1 MNYCNYSEVRS
12 HKRKLIYMKETPV
25 LSFSK
30 SVLELKTAKT
40 FEYSQLAAALA
51 KKGMR
56 VISFGIGQPDFA
68 TPKYIVDAAVDALR
82 QGFTRYVQPPGIQE
96 LREEIAKYV
105 SVVTGALDVK
115 PEETLVMPGAKQAIF
130 FAIASY
136 IEPGDEVIIPDPSF
150 YSYAHV
156 TRYAGGKPIFL
167 PLREENNFRIRPEDV
182 QSAMTPKTKMIVL
195 NSPHNPTGGLL
206 TKSDIE
212 GILELAKTRGILVVS
227 DEVYDHYVYEGE
239 FTSVLTDPEWRDF
252 VICINSF
259 SKTFSMTGWRLGYI
273 VAGKEAIERL
283 TLFAVNS
290 FSCTTSFV
298 QKAGVTALK
307 GSQEFFKAVLEDY
320 RKRRDFMHRELNA
333 IPCIKAKKPAGAFYV
348 FPNVKEILAER
359 KLATEEFAVG
369 LMRKTGVVTLPGS
382 AFSHKAGEGY
392 LRLSYVLPITD
403 IKEGLK
409 RFKTGILEK

>member
-1 MNYCNYSEVRS
+1 
-12 HKRKLIYMKETPV
+12 MKKTPA

-30 SVLELKTAKT
+30 PIYELRTAKT
-40 FEYSQLAAALA
+40 FEYSELAAALA
-51 KKGMR
+51 KKGMQI
-56 VISFGIGQPDFA
+56 ISLGIGQPDFP
-68 TPKYIVDAAVDALR
+68 TPKHIVDAAVKALR

-105 SVVTGALDVK
+105 SRFTGALDVK

-136 IEPGDEVIIPDPSF
+136 VEPGDEVIIPDPSF

-167 PLREENNFRIRPEDV
+167 PLREENDFRITPEDV
-182 QSAMTPKTKMIVL
+182 QSAMTSRTKMIVL

-206 TKSDIE
+206 TKSDVK
-212 GILELAKTRGILVVS
+212 GILELAKARGVLVVS
-227 DEVYDHYVYEGE
+227 DEVYDHYVYEEG
-239 FTSVLTDPEWRDF
+239 FTSVLTDPGWRDF
-252 VICINSF
+252 VIYINSF

-273 VAGKEAIERL
+273 VAGKEPIRRL

-298 QKAGVTALK
+298 QKAGVAALK
-307 GSQEFFKAVLEDY
+307 TPQDFFKGVLEDY
-320 RKRRDFMHRELNA
+320 RKRRGFMHRELNA
-333 IPCIKAKKPAGAFYV
+333 MPGVKAKKPAGAFYV
-348 FPNVKEILAER
+348 FPSVKEILAER
-359 KLATEEFAVG
+359 KLTTEEFAIG

-382 AFSHKAGEGY
+382 AFPHKAGEGY
-392 LRLSYVLPITD
+392 LRLSYVLPIRD

-409 RFKTGILEK
+409 RFKAAMLEK

>member
-1 MNYCNYSEVRS
+1 
-12 HKRKLIYMKETPV
+12 MKETPV

-40 FEYSQLAAALA
+40 FEYSLLAAAIA
-51 KKGMR
+51 KQGMR
-56 VISFGIGQPDFA
+56 VISFGIGQPDFP
-68 TPKYIVDAAVDALR
+68 TPKHIVDAAVEALR
-82 QGFTRYVQPPGIQE
+82 EGFTRYVQPPGIQE

-105 SVVTGALDVK
+105 SIYTGALDVK

-136 IEPGDEVIIPDPSF
+136 IEPGDDVIIPDPSF

-156 TRYAGGKPIFL
+156 TKYAGGKPIFL
-167 PLREENNFRIRPEDV
+167 PLKEENNFRITPEDV

-195 NSPHNPTGGLL
+195 NSPHNPTGGML
-206 TKSDIE
+206 TKSDAE
-212 GILELAKTRGILVVS
+212 GILELAKPRGILVVS

-252 VICINSF
+252 AICINSF

-273 VAGKEAIERL
+273 VAKKEAIERL

-298 QKAGVTALK
+298 QKAGVTAMK
-307 GSQEFFKAVLEDY
+307 GSQEFFKAVLRDY

-333 IPCIKAKKPAGAFYV
+333 IPGVKAKKPAGAFYV
-348 FPNVKEILAER
+348 FPNVKEILAEK
-359 KLATEEFAVG
+359 KLTTEEFAIG

-392 LRLSYVLPITD
+392 LRLSYVLPIRD

-409 RFKTGILEK
+409 GFKTGILEQ

>member
-1 MNYCNYSEVRS
+1 
-12 HKRKLIYMKETPV
+12 MKETPV
-25 LSFSK
+25 LSFSN
-30 SVLELKTAKT
+30 SVLELKAAKT

-51 KKGMR
+51 KKGMH

-68 TPKYIVDAAVDALR
+68 TPKHIVDAAVDALR
-82 QGFTRYVQPPGIQE
+82 QGFTRYVQPPGIPE
-96 LREEIAKYV
+96 LREEIATYA
-105 SVVTGALDVK
+105 SASTGALDVK
-115 PEETLVMPGAKQAIF
+115 PRETLVMPGAKQAIF

-156 TRYAGGKPIFL
+156 TRYAGGKPTFL
-167 PLREENNFRIRPEDV
+167 PLKEENNFRVTPEEV
-182 QSAMTPKTKMIVL
+182 QSALTPKTKMIVL

-212 GILELAKTRGILVVS
+212 GILELAKTRGILVIS

-239 FTSVLTDPEWRDF
+239 FTSVLTDPEWRNF

-259 SKTFSMTGWRLGYI
+259 SKTFSMTGWRLGYM

-298 QKAGVTALK
+298 QKAGVAALK
-307 GSQEFFKAVLEDY
+307 GSQEFFEAVLEDY
-320 RKRRDFMHRELNA
+320 RKRRDFMYRELNA
-333 IPCIKAKKPAGAFYV
+333 ISGIKATKPAGAFYV

-359 KLATEEFAVG
+359 KLAAEEFAVG
-369 LMRKTGVVTLPGS
+369 LMRKTGVITLPGS

>member
-1 MNYCNYSEVRS
+1 
-12 HKRKLIYMKETPV
+12 MKKTPA

-30 SVLELKTAKT
+30 PIYELRTAKT
-40 FEYSQLAAALA
+40 FEYSELAAALA
-51 KKGMR
+51 KKGIQI
-56 VISFGIGQPDFA
+56 ISFGIGQPDFP
-68 TPKYIVDAAVDALR
+68 TPKHIVDAAVKALR

-96 LREEIAKYV
+96 FREEIAKYV
-105 SVVTGALDVK
+105 SRFTGALDVK

-136 IEPGDEVIIPDPSF
+136 VEPGDEVIIPDPSF

-167 PLREENNFRIRPEDV
+167 PLREENDFRITPEDV
-182 QSAMTPKTKMIVL
+182 QSAMTSRTKMIVL

-206 TKSDIE
+206 TKADVK
-212 GILELAKTRGILVVS
+212 GILELAKARGVLVVS
-227 DEVYDHYVYEGE
+227 DEVYDHYVYEEG
-239 FTSVLTDPEWRDF
+239 FTSVLTDPGWRDF
-252 VICINSF
+252 VIYINSF

-273 VAGKEAIERL
+273 VAGKEPIRRL

-298 QKAGVTALK
+298 QKAGVAALK
-307 GSQEFFKAVLEDY
+307 TPQDLFKGVLEDY
-320 RKRRDFMHRELNA
+320 RKRRNFMYRELNA
-333 IPCIKAKKPAGAFYV
+333 MPGVKAKKPPGAFYV
-348 FPNVKEILAER
+348 FPSVKEILAER
-359 KLATEEFAVG
+359 KLTTEEFAIE

-382 AFSHKAGEGY
+382 AFPHRAGEGY
-392 LRLSYVLPITD
+392 LRLSYTLPIRD